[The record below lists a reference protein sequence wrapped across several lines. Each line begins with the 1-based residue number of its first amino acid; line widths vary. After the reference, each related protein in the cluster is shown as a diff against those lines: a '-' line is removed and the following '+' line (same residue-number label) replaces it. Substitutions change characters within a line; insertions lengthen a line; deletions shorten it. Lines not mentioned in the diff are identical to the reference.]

1 MSQSLFLSA
10 ELSDYSFSRGGTAQ
24 AGGFGAGGGGGG
36 GGGREVCV
44 CVCVENDNG
53 AESGEGFLEIMS
65 VGKLCLKVARC
76 TLGKE
81 LGCRKSQRLPCQYL
95 DPKKYCREL

>member
-1 MSQSLFLSA
+1 MSQSLFLSS